1 MSEAQ
6 WLAIAIGN
14 TNIKAAVFQQSEC
27 MAEYTY
33 LHTELSSLEASL
45 SPRSYSQ
52 IAIASVVP
60 DLITPWHGLPQT
72 LSIETSMIP
81 IAGIYATMGV
91 DRALAAWGAGLTY
104 GYPVLSIDLGTAI
117 TLTGLDSTAALVGG
131 AILPG
136 LQSQFHALRANGAL
150 LPEVSISTQ
159 LPPRW
164 ATDTVAAI
172 QSGVIYGVIASLQAF
187 IQDWLLAY
195 PDSKI
200 AITGGDGKSIAP
212 YLEASIVLDPRL
224 IFWGIR
230 GIWETQIAHTRI

>member
-81 IAGIYATMGV
+81 VAGIYATMGV

-104 GYPVLSIDLGTAI
+104 GYPVLSIDAGTAI
-117 TLTGLDSTAALVGG
+117 TLTGLDSTENLVGG

-136 LQSQFHALRANGAL
+136 LQSQFRALRANGAL
-150 LPEVSISTQ
+150 LPEVSIPPNYHRAGQ
-159 LPPRW
+159 LIPSPR
-164 ATDTVAAI
+164 
-172 QSGVIYGVIASLQAF
+172 
-187 IQDWLLAY
+187 
-195 PDSKI
+195 SK
-200 AITGGDGKSIAP
+200 
-212 YLEASIVLDPRL
+212 VV
-224 IFWGIR
+224 
-230 GIWETQIAHTRI
+230 